1 MNQLEQFSGIETF
14 IFDVDGVLTN
24 NQLLVTEAGELL
36 RQMNV
41 RDGYALKRAVEQG
54 YQVAIITGGRSEG
67 VRLRLEGLGVSDI
80 YTGISDKL
88 EVYEAYLEKYSLS
101 GDKVLYMGDDM
112 PDYPVMCKVGLP
124 TCPADAAPQ
133 LFEIAT
139 YISPCKG
146 GGGCV
151 RDVIEKVLR
160 INGDWD

>member
-88 EVYEAYLEKYSLS
+88 EVYEAYLDKYSLS
-101 GDKVLYMGDDM
+101 RDKVLYMGDDM

-124 TCPADAAPQ
+124 ACPADAAPQ
-133 LFEIAT
+133 LFEIAA

-146 GGGCV
+146 GDGCV

>member
-67 VRLRLEGLGVSDI
+67 VRLRLEGLGISDI

-88 EVYEAYLEKYSLS
+88 EVYEAYLDKYDLS
-101 GDKVLYMGDDM
+101 RDKVLYMGDDM

-124 TCPADAAPQ
+124 ACPADAAPQ
-133 LFEIAT
+133 LFEIAA

-146 GGGCV
+146 GDGCV